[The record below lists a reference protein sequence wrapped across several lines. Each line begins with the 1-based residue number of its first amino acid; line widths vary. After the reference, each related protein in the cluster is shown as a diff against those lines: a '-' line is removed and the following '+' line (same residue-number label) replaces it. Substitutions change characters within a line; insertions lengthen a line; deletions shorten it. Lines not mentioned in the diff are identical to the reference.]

1 MDGNKQAL
9 TPMHV
14 LLVEDSPGDV
24 RLTLEAFRDADPD
37 LRLHIATDGAEAK
50 AFLRHEGV
58 HADAPRPE
66 IILLDLN
73 MPKKDGREV
82 LAEIKGDESLKLIP
96 TVILTTSVAEAD
108 VVKCFELQANG
119 YLLKPVDLTAFEVL
133 VKSINDFW
141 LTKSRL
147 PQQMQRN
154 HVPGPDAA
162 KVALL
167 VIS

>member
-1 MDGNKQAL
+1 MNANKEERAPL
-9 TPMHV
+9 HV

-24 RLTLEAFRDADPD
+24 RLTFEAFRDADPN
-37 LRLHIATDGAEAK
+37 LRLHIARDGAEAM
-50 AFLRHEGV
+50 AFLRNEGI
-58 HADAPRPE
+58 HTDAPRPE

-96 TVILTTSVAEAD
+96 TVILTTSAAEAD
-108 VVKCFELQANG
+108 VVKCFELQANS

-133 VKSINDFW
+133 VKSVNDFW

-147 PQQMQRN
+147 PQQMQKERT
-154 HVPGPDAA
+154 VPRYDAA
-162 KVALL
+162 Q
-167 VIS
+167 